1 MIPLLSS
8 LQGFLPATVK
18 LPYAKTVLLFVL
30 FFSTQA
36 YAQRYTISGSIKDAT
51 NGEDLFGAVVVV
63 KELTNVGTTSN
74 AYGFYSL
81 TLDAGEYTLVFRSS
95 GFDPVEVEI
104 NLQADITQN
113 VELSVPKDVQQLQE
127 VKVNAVKE
135 NDNIT
140 SSEMNV
146 TRFDPKSIETVPVLF
161 GEKDIMKTLQLTPG
175 VKGAGEG
182 NAGFYVRGGG
192 ADQNL
197 ILLDEAPVYNAS
209 HLLGFFSVF
218 NSDAIKDVSLYKSG
232 IPAEYGGRASSVMDV
247 KMRDGN
253 NKGFGASGGLGLI
266 SSRLTV
272 EGPIVKDKG
281 SFILSG
287 RRSYADLFLGLS
299 KNADIP
305 KDTKLFFYDL
315 NAKANYRIG
324 EKDRVFLSGYF
335 GRDKFKLGDVFGFGW
350 GNATGTLRW
359 NHIFNNKLFSNT
371 TVVFSN
377 FNYEFTIGSGD
388 NGFGIRS
395 SIQDWNVK
403 QDFDYYLNSNNTLKF
418 GVNAIH
424 HTFKPGAL
432 TGENESFNEV
442 KLDSRYAIELGAYIQ
457 NEMKIGSL
465 INVMYGVRYSGFDLI
480 GDGKTYEFDDKGN
493 QISETSYDSWE
504 SIKYHQGIEP
514 RLSASFIIS
523 DNNSIKIGYNR
534 NYQYIHQLSNST
546 TSSPTDVW
554 VPSSNNVKPQI
565 GDQVALGYY
574 QNLNKNMF
582 KISTEVYY
590 KHLANQID
598 YRNGADLVLNDLV
611 EGELVYGKGRAY
623 GVELQ
628 IEKKKGKLTGWIS
641 YTLSRSK
648 RQFDDINEG
657 KEFSARQDR
666 IHDVAIVLMYRVNK
680 AIALSANWIYYTGD
694 AVTFPSGKY
703 EVNGEIIPY
712 YTERNGYR
720 MPDYHRLDIGFTWY
734 MKDRKHFE
742 QNLNVSVYNAYAREN
757 AYTITFE
764 ENKDNPGQTQAV
776 QTTLF
781 KLVPSITYN
790 FTIK

>member
-1 MIPLLSS
+1 MHRIPLLILLILSS
-8 LQGFLPATVK
+8 
-18 LPYAKTVLLFVL
+18 
-30 FFSTQA
+30 FSLS
-36 YAQRYTISGSIKDAT
+36 AQRFTISGSIKDAA
-51 NGEDLFGAVVVV
+51 NGEDLFGAAVVV
-63 KELTNVGTTSN
+63 KELSNVGTTTN

-81 TLDAGEYTLVFRSS
+81 TLDSGQYTLIYRSS
-95 GFDPVEVEI
+95 GFDPQEI
-104 NLQADITQN
+104 KIDLTADITRN
-113 VELSVPKDVQQLQE
+113 VELKVPSDVLQIQE
-127 VKVNAVKE
+127 MQVNAVKE

-140 SSEMNV
+140 STEMNV

-218 NSDAIKDVSLYKSG
+218 NSDAIKDVALYKSG

-253 NKGFGASGGLGLI
+253 NKHFGASGGLGLI
-266 SSRLTV
+266 SSRLTL

-281 SFILSG
+281 SFIVSG

-299 KNADIP
+299 KDADIP
-305 KDTKLFFYDL
+305 EDTKLFFYDL

-335 GRDKFKLGDVFGFGW
+335 GRDKFKLGDVFGFSW

-359 NHIFNNKLFSNT
+359 NHIFDQKLFSNT
-371 TVVFSN
+371 TLVFSN

-388 NGFGIRS
+388 DGFGIRS
-395 SIQDWNVK
+395 SIQDWNLK
-403 QDFDYYLNSNNTLKF
+403 QDFDYFANKNNTLKF
-418 GVNAIH
+418 GVNIIH
-424 HTFKPGAL
+424 HTFRPGAL
-432 TGENESFNEV
+432 TGSNNAFNEIV
-442 KLDSRYAIELGAYIQ
+442 LDPRYALEIGAYVQ
-457 NEMKIGSL
+457 NEMKIGTR
-465 INVMYGVRYSGFDLI
+465 INVMYGLRYSGFNLM
-480 GDGKTYEFDDKGN
+480 GSGKAYEFDEDGDEV
-493 QISETSYDSWE
+493 SSREYGSWE
-504 SIKYHQGIEP
+504 SIKYHHGLEP
-514 RLSASFIIS
+514 RLSLGFILTE
-523 DNNSIKIGYNR
+523 NNSIKIGYNR
-534 NYQYIHQLSNST
+534 NYQYLHQLSNTT

-565 GDQVALGYY
+565 ADQIALGYY

-582 KISTEVYY
+582 RISTEVYY

-611 EGELVYGKGRAY
+611 EGELVYGKGKAY
-623 GVELQ
+623 GLEVQ
-628 IEKKKGKLTGWIS
+628 VEKKKGKITGWVS
-641 YTLSRSK
+641 YTLSRSL
-648 RQFDDINEG
+648 RQFDQIDNG
-657 KEFSARQDR
+657 RVFSARQDR
-666 IHDVAIVLMYRVNK
+666 IHDLAIVLMYRVTK
-680 AIALSANWIYYTGD
+680 GIALSANWVYYTGD

-703 EVNGEIIPY
+703 EINGQIIPY

-720 MPDYHRLDIGFTWY
+720 MPNYHRLDFGFTWY
-734 MKDRKHFE
+734 MKERKHFDH
-742 QNLNVSVYNAYAREN
+742 NLNFSVYNCYGREN
-757 AYTITFE
+757 AYTITFQ
-764 ENKDNPGQTQAV
+764 ENPDVPGETQAV
-776 QTTLF
+776 QTSLF
-781 KLVPSITYN
+781 KVVPSITYN
-790 FTIK
+790 FNIK